1 MSMVSIFVL
10 FILGFSMFA
19 TGVMLVYALINNY
32 YEGQSVRKQLNGR
45 VSQLRYGKI
54 LALFSVNKNIYLHT
68 VPLTRIEAE
77 MRTCQACDWTDAC
90 DKALQHPEY
99 VNDEVLRF
107 CPNATSINSQR
118 MTC

>member
-1 MSMVSIFVL
+1 MSTVSIFTL
-10 FILGFSMFA
+10 FILGFSMLA
-19 TGVMLVYALINNY
+19 TAVMLVYALINNY
-32 YEGQSVRKQLNGR
+32 REGQSVRKQLNGR

-54 LALFSVNKNIYLHT
+54 LTLFGVNRNVYLHT

-77 MRTCQACDWTDAC
+77 MRSCQACNWTNAC

-99 VNDEVLRF
+99 VNDEILRF

-118 MTC
+118 VVC